1 MHHDSTRRTQ
11 RSGFAQPNVRIEHCT
26 EVRFASFLSGGFITA
41 IVVNPPERKLAKR
54 TSVLSSILWIFQSIF
69 CWMTEFLKNSNW
81 NSILQIITMMILNL
95 INLATVF
102 YLKYDTYF
110 KVPYLEVNMNLFLLI
125 IFVNFI
131 FISSICSQRDSVNLT
146 KMKIPIQRQS
156 KNLKNFPP
164 KLFSRQ

>member
-1 MHHDSTRRTQ
+1 MWKEILKSKTVET
-11 RSGFAQPNVRIEHCT
+11 FIKCT
-26 EVRFASFLSGGFITA
+26 EVRVASFFSGGFITA
-41 IVVNPPERKLAKR
+41 IIVNPPERKLAKR

-81 NSILQIITMMILNL
+81 NSILLIITIKILIILNL

-110 KVPYLEVNMNLFLLI
+110 KVSYLEVNMNLFLLI
-125 IFVNFI
+125 IVVNFI

-146 KMKIPIQRQS
+146 KMKIPIRRQS
-156 KNLKNFPP
+156 KNLK
-164 KLFSRQ
+164 